1 MYYTV
6 WKVTCIVN
14 LLNHSNGVK
23 LGEGVCFMKGIQLI
37 FKDWKAMWHHKHG
50 RIALIFLL
58 IVPLIYSGFFLA
70 GYWDPYGRLDKLPV
84 AVVNLDKGAAMDEKT
99 IHAGDDFV
107 KNLKENKELAFHFV
121 SAKNADEGLKEDKY
135 YMVVTIPEDFSKK
148 VSTLMDEKPEPAQ
161 LQYKVNPGKNFVAAQ
176 IGTTAVENMKTK
188 ISNSITKSYTEGVF
202 SKFQDLAQGLGDAS
216 NGAEKLHEG
225 TVDARNGANE
235 LAGGIHRLS
244 DGTSKVKEGSDKL
257 ASSQSALTGGANEL
271 SKGATSLHSGMELL
285 AQGEKTL
292 QSGVSE
298 LSAGTNEWV
307 NGSEKLAEGQ
317 VKADNAANS
326 VKQQLEEYVKSH
338 PEVQQ
343 DPAFQKIVATSNGLA
358 KATNALNGGQQ
369 QLTQGAKKLADG
381 QHKIEEGMNTFGVKL
396 NEATA
401 GTKKIADG
409 ASNLADGFTKW
420 GNGFTS
426 LQEGVNHLAS
436 GGTEL
441 NHGADQL
448 TNGLVKLDDGAKE
461 LSTKLGEGAEK
472 IADVRN
478 DDDARNTMFSEPV
491 QLVKSTVSDVPN
503 YGSGIAPYFLSL
515 AFYVGGIMA
524 SNILPLGRR
533 QNMKVSGTVH
543 FINKLGLVYVIGLIQ
558 ALLVDVVVLGVMKL
572 EVASVSL
579 FVLSSIVI
587 SFTFMT
593 FILML
598 VTVFGLV
605 GKFAAVTLLVLQ
617 LATSGGTFPGELNI
631 AVLSKIGQFLP
642 MSHSLRGLQDV
653 ISLGDWS
660 QLQTQILILLC
671 YLVVAGGIAWITSHI
686 QHRETNAEQVS

>member
-1 MYYTV
+1 
-6 WKVTCIVN
+6 
-14 LLNHSNGVK
+14 
-23 LGEGVCFMKGIQLI
+23 MKGIQLI
-37 FKDWKAMWHHKHG
+37 FKDWKTMWAHKHG

-58 IVPLIYSGFFLA
+58 IVPLIYAGFFLA

-84 AVVNLDKGAAMDEKT
+84 AVVNLDKGAVMDEKT
-99 IHAGDDFV
+99 IQAGDDFV

-121 SAKNADEGLKEDKY
+121 SVKNADQGLKEDKY

-202 SKFQDLAQGLGDAS
+202 SKFQDLAQGLRDAS

-225 TVDARNGANE
+225 TAEAKNGTVQ
-235 LAGGIHRLS
+235 LS
-244 DGTSKVKEGSDKL
+244 DGIQRVSDGASKLKEGSDKL
-257 ASSQSALTGGANEL
+257 AASQGA
-271 SKGATSLHSGMELL
+271 L
-285 AQGEKTL
+285 AQGENELNEGTLSLYSGMQQLYKGEQTL
-292 QSGVSE
+292 QAGVSQ
-298 LSAGTNEWV
+298 LTAGTNEWV
-307 NGSEKLAEGQ
+307 SGSEKLAEGQ
-317 VKADNAANS
+317 AEADDTANAVK
-326 VKQQLEEYVKSH
+326 KQLEDYAKSH

-343 DPAFQKIVATSNGLA
+343 DPAFRQIIATSNGLA
-358 KATNALNGGQQ
+358 TATSTVHVSQEKLM
-369 QLTQGAKKLADG
+369 QGAKKIAEG
-381 QHKIEEGMNTFGVKL
+381 QSKIEAGMNEFGVKL
-396 NEATA
+396 NEVTN

-409 ASNLADGFTKW
+409 STKLADGFMKW

-441 NHGADQL
+441 NNGAGKL
-448 TNGLVKLDDGAKE
+448 TNGLTKLEDGSKE

-472 IADVRN
+472 VANVRN
-478 DDDARNTMFSEPV
+478 DDARNSMFSEPV
-491 QLVKSTVSDVPN
+491 QLVKSTVSEVPN

-543 FINKLGLVYVIGLIQ
+543 FVNKLGLVYLIGFIQ
-558 ALLVDVVVLGVMKL
+558 ALIVDIVVLGIMKL
-572 EVASVSL
+572 EIASAPL
-579 FVLSSIVI
+579 FILSSIII

-598 VTVFGLV
+598 VTAFGIV

-631 AVLSKIGQFLP
+631 AVLSKIGEFLP
-642 MSHSLRGLQDV
+642 MSHSLRGLQEV

-660 QLQTQILILLC
+660 QLRMQILILLC
-671 YLVVAGGIAWITSHI
+671 YLVVAGGITWITNHI
-686 QHRETNAEQVS
+686 QHKETPTGQVS

>member
-1 MYYTV
+1 
-6 WKVTCIVN
+6 
-14 LLNHSNGVK
+14 
-23 LGEGVCFMKGIQLI
+23 MKGIQLI
-37 FKDWKAMWHHKHG
+37 FKDWKAMWNHKHG

-58 IVPLIYSGFFLA
+58 IVPLIYAGFFLA

-84 AVVNLDKGAAMDEKT
+84 AVVNLDKGAVMDEKA

-121 SAKNADEGLKEDKY
+121 SEKNADEGLKEDKY

-202 SKFQDLAQGLGDAS
+202 SKFQDLAQGLNDAS
-216 NGAEKLHEG
+216 NGAGKLHEG
-225 TVDARNGANE
+225 TTDAKNGINE
-235 LAGGIHRLS
+235 LSSGINRLS
-244 DGTSKVKEGSDKL
+244 DGANQLKEGSDKL
-257 ASSQSALTGGANEL
+257 AASQGALTGGANEL
-271 SKGATSLHSGMELL
+271 SQGATSLHNGMELL
-285 AQGEKTL
+285 TEGEKGL
-292 QSGVSE
+292 QEGVSN
-298 LSAGTNEWV
+298 LSAGTNEWISG
-307 NGSEKLAEGQ
+307 NEKLAEGQ
-317 VKADNAANS
+317 AKADEAANA
-326 VKQQLEEYVKSH
+326 VKKQLEEYAKNH

-343 DPAFQKIVATSNGLA
+343 DPAFQQIVATSSGLA
-358 KATNALNGGQQ
+358 KATNTLNASQQ
-369 QLTQGAKKLADG
+369 QLTQGARKLADG
-381 QHKIEEGMNTFGVKL
+381 QHKIEEGMNTFGAKL
-396 NEATA
+396 NEATS
-401 GTKKIADG
+401 GTKKVADG
-409 ASNLADGFTKW
+409 AANLADGFTKW

-426 LQEGVNHLAS
+426 LQQGVNHLAS

-441 NHGADQL
+441 NNGAGKL
-448 TNGLVKLDDGAKE
+448 TDGLVKLDDGAKE

-472 IADVRN
+472 IANVRN
-478 DDDARNTMFSEPV
+478 DDARNAMFSEPV

-543 FINKLGLVYVIGLIQ
+543 FINKLGLVYLIGLIQ
-558 ALLVDVVVLGVMKL
+558 AFLVDTVVLGFMKL
-572 EVASVSL
+572 EVASVPL
-579 FVLSSIVI
+579 FVLSSIII

-598 VTVFGLV
+598 VTVFGIV

-660 QLQTQILILLC
+660 QLRMQILILLC

-686 QHRETNAEQVS
+686 QHKETNAEQVS

>member
-14 LLNHSNGVK
+14 LLNHSKGVK

-37 FKDWKAMWHHKHG
+37 FKDWKAMWNHKHG

-70 GYWDPYGRLDKLPV
+70 GYWDPYGKLDKLPV
-84 AVVNLDKGAAMDEKT
+84 AVVNLDKGAVMDEKT
-99 IHAGDDFV
+99 IQAGDDFV

-121 SAKNADEGLKEDKY
+121 SEKDADEGLKEDKY
-135 YMVVTIPEDFSKK
+135 YMVVTIPEEFSKK
-148 VSTLMDEKPEPAQ
+148 VSTLMDEKPEPAR

-202 SKFQDLAQGLGDAS
+202 SKFQDLAQGLSDAR

-225 TVDARNGANE
+225 TIDARNGANQ
-235 LAGGIHRLS
+235 LADGIHRLS
-244 DGTSKVKEGSDKL
+244 DGTS
-257 ASSQSALTGGANEL
+257 
-271 SKGATSLHSGMELL
+271 LHNGMELL
-285 AQGEKTL
+285 AQGEKSL

-343 DPAFQKIVATSNGLA
+343 DPAFQKIIATSNGLA
-358 KATNALNGGQQ
+358 KATNTLNNSQQ
-369 QLTQGAKKLADG
+369 QLTQGARKLTDG

-409 ASNLADGFTKW
+409 TSNLADGFTKW

-441 NHGADQL
+441 NHGADKL
-448 TNGLVKLDDGAKE
+448 TDGLVKLDDGAKE

-478 DDDARNTMFSEPV
+478 DDARNTMFSEPV

-543 FINKLGLVYVIGLIQ
+543 FINKLGLVYLIGLIQ
-558 ALLVDVVVLGVMKL
+558 ALLVDVVVLGVMRL

-587 SFTFMT
+587 SLTFMT

-660 QLQTQILILLC
+660 QLRMQILILLC

>member
-1 MYYTV
+1 
-6 WKVTCIVN
+6 
-14 LLNHSNGVK
+14 
-23 LGEGVCFMKGIQLI
+23 MKGIQLI
-37 FKDWKAMWHHKHG
+37 FKDWKAMWNHKHG

-58 IVPLIYSGFFLA
+58 IVPLIYAGFFLA

-84 AVVNLDKGAAMDEKT
+84 AVVNLDKGAVMDEKA

-121 SAKNADEGLKEDKY
+121 SEKNADEGLKEDKY

-202 SKFQDLAQGLGDAS
+202 SKFQDLAQGLNDAS
-216 NGAEKLHEG
+216 NGAGKLHEG
-225 TVDARNGANE
+225 TTDAKNGINE
-235 LAGGIHRLS
+235 LSSGINRLS
-244 DGTSKVKEGSDKL
+244 DGANQLKEGSDKL
-257 ASSQSALTGGANEL
+257 AASQGALIGGANEL
-271 SKGATSLHSGMELL
+271 SQGATSLHNGMELL
-285 AQGEKTL
+285 TEGEKGL
-292 QSGVSE
+292 QEGVSN
-298 LSAGTNEWV
+298 LSAGTNEWISG
-307 NGSEKLAEGQ
+307 NEKLAEGQ
-317 VKADNAANS
+317 AKADEAANA
-326 VKQQLEEYVKSH
+326 VKKQLEEYAKNH

-343 DPAFQKIVATSNGLA
+343 DPAFQQIVATSSGLA
-358 KATNALNGGQQ
+358 KATNTLNASQQ
-369 QLTQGAKKLADG
+369 QLTQGARKLTDG
-381 QHKIEEGMNTFGVKL
+381 QHKIEEGMNTFGAKL
-396 NEATA
+396 NEATS
-401 GTKKIADG
+401 GTKKVADG
-409 ASNLADGFTKW
+409 AANLADGFTKW

-426 LQEGVNHLAS
+426 LQQGVNHLAS

-441 NHGADQL
+441 NNGAGKL
-448 TNGLVKLDDGAKE
+448 TDGLVKLDDGAKE

-472 IADVRN
+472 IANVRN
-478 DDDARNTMFSEPV
+478 DDARNAMFSEPV

-543 FINKLGLVYVIGLIQ
+543 FINKLGLVYLIGLIQ
-558 ALLVDVVVLGVMKL
+558 AFLVDTVVLGFMKL
-572 EVASVSL
+572 EVASVPL
-579 FVLSSIVI
+579 FVLSSIII

-598 VTVFGLV
+598 VTVFGIV

-660 QLQTQILILLC
+660 QLRMQILILLC

-686 QHRETNAEQVS
+686 QHKETNAEQVS

>member
-6 WKVTCIVN
+6 WKWTCIVN

-23 LGEGVCFMKGIQLI
+23 FGEGVCFMKGIQLI
-37 FKDWKAMWHHKHG
+37 FKDWKTMWHHKHG

-84 AVVNLDKGAAMDEKT
+84 AIVNLDKGAAMDEKT

-121 SAKNADEGLKEDKY
+121 SEKNAEEGLKEDKY
-135 YMVVTIPEDFSKK
+135 YMVVTIPADFSKK
-148 VSTLMDEKPEPAQ
+148 VSTLMNEKPEPAQ

-202 SKFQDLAQGLGDAS
+202 SKFQDLAQGLNDAS
-216 NGAEKLHEG
+216 HGAGKLHEG
-225 TVDARNGANE
+225 TTDARNGANQ
-235 LAGGIHRLS
+235 LADGIHRLS

-257 ASSQSALTGGANEL
+257 A
-271 SKGATSLHSGMELL
+271 
-285 AQGEKTL
+285 
-292 QSGVSE
+292 
-298 LSAGTNEWV
+298 
-307 NGSEKLAEGQ
+307 EGQ
-317 VKADNAANS
+317 VKADNAADS

-343 DPAFQKIVATSNGLA
+343 DPAFQKIIATSNGLA
-358 KATNALNGGQQ
+358 KATNTLNNSQQ

-381 QHKIEEGMNTFGVKL
+381 QHKIEEGINTFGVKL

-401 GTKKIADG
+401 GTKKIADN
-409 ASNLADGFTKW
+409 AANLASGFTKW
-420 GNGFTS
+420 GTGFTS
-426 LQEGVNHLAS
+426 LQEGVNQLAS

-441 NHGADQL
+441 NHGVDQL

-461 LSTKLGEGAEK
+461 LSTKLGEGAAK

-478 DDDARNTMFSEPV
+478 DDARNTMFSEPV

-572 EVASVSL
+572 EVASVPL

-605 GKFAAVTLLVLQ
+605 GKFLAVTLLVLQ

-660 QLQTQILILLC
+660 QLQMQILILLC

-686 QHRETNAEQVS
+686 QHRETNVEKVS

>member
-1 MYYTV
+1 
-6 WKVTCIVN
+6 
-14 LLNHSNGVK
+14 
-23 LGEGVCFMKGIQLI
+23 MKGIQLI
-37 FKDWKAMWHHKHG
+37 FKDWKAMWNHKHG

-58 IVPLIYSGFFLA
+58 IVPLIYAGFFLA

-84 AVVNLDKGAAMDEKT
+84 AVVNLDKGAVMDEKA

-121 SAKNADEGLKEDKY
+121 SEKNADEGLKEDKY

-202 SKFQDLAQGLGDAS
+202 SKFQDLAQGLNDAS
-216 NGAEKLHEG
+216 NGAGKLHEG
-225 TVDARNGANE
+225 TTDAKNGINE
-235 LAGGIHRLS
+235 LSSGINRLS
-244 DGTSKVKEGSDKL
+244 DGANQLKEGSDKL
-257 ASSQSALTGGANEL
+257 AASQGALTGGANEL
-271 SKGATSLHSGMELL
+271 SQGATTLHNGMELL
-285 AQGEKTL
+285 TEGENGL
-292 QSGVSE
+292 QEGVSN
-298 LSAGTNEWV
+298 LSAGTNEWISG
-307 NGSEKLAEGQ
+307 NEKLAEGQ
-317 VKADNAANS
+317 AKADEAANA
-326 VKQQLEEYVKSH
+326 VKKQLEEYAKNH

-343 DPAFQKIVATSNGLA
+343 DPAFQQIVATSSGLA
-358 KATNALNGGQQ
+358 KATNTLNASQQ
-369 QLTQGAKKLADG
+369 QLTQGARKLADG
-381 QHKIEEGMNTFGVKL
+381 QHKIEEGMNTFGAKL
-396 NEATA
+396 NEATS
-401 GTKKIADG
+401 GTKKVADG
-409 ASNLADGFTKW
+409 AANLADGFTKW

-426 LQEGVNHLAS
+426 LQQGVNHLAS

-441 NHGADQL
+441 NNGAGKL
-448 TNGLVKLDDGAKE
+448 TDGLIKLDDGAKE

-478 DDDARNTMFSEPV
+478 DDARNAMFSEPV

-543 FINKLGLVYVIGLIQ
+543 FINKLGLVYLIGLIQ
-558 ALLVDVVVLGVMKL
+558 AFLVDAVVLGFMKL
-572 EVASVSL
+572 EVASVPL
-579 FVLSSIVI
+579 FVLSSIII

-598 VTVFGLV
+598 VTVFGIV

-660 QLQTQILILLC
+660 QLRMQILILLC

-686 QHRETNAEQVS
+686 QHKETNAEQVS

>member
-1 MYYTV
+1 
-6 WKVTCIVN
+6 
-14 LLNHSNGVK
+14 
-23 LGEGVCFMKGIQLI
+23 MKGIKLI

-121 SAKNADEGLKEDKY
+121 SEKNADEGLREDKY

-202 SKFQDLAQGLGDAS
+202 SKFQDLAQGLSDAS

-225 TVDARNGANE
+225 TTDAKNGANR
-235 LAGGIHRLS
+235 LADGIDRLS
-244 DGTSKVKEGSDKL
+244 DGTSKLKEGSDKL

-271 SKGATSLHSGMELL
+271 SQGATSLHSGLELL
-285 AQGEKTL
+285 AQGEGTL

-317 VKADNAANS
+317 VKADDAASS
-326 VKQQLEEYVKSH
+326 VKKQLEEYMKSH
-338 PEVQQ
+338 PEAQQ

-358 KATNALNGGQQ
+358 KATNTLNNGQQ

-381 QHKIEEGMNTFGVKL
+381 QRKVEEGMNTFGVKL

-409 ASNLADGFTKW
+409 AANLAD
-420 GNGFTS
+420 GFTS
-426 LQEGVNHLAS
+426 LQEGVNQLAS

-441 NHGADQL
+441 NNGAGKL
-448 TNGLVKLDDGAKE
+448 VNGLVKLDDGAKE
-461 LSTKLGEGAEK
+461 LAMKLGEGAEK

-478 DDDARNTMFSEPV
+478 DDARNTMFSEPV

-543 FINKLGLVYVIGLIQ
+543 FINKLGLVYLIGLIQ
-558 ALLVDVVVLGVMKL
+558 ALLVDVVVLGAMKL
-572 EVASVSL
+572 EVASVPL

-617 LATSGGTFPGELNI
+617 LATSGGTFPGELNV

-660 QLQTQILILLC
+660 QLRMQILILLC

-686 QHRETNAEQVS
+686 QHRETNTEQVS

>member
-1 MYYTV
+1 
-6 WKVTCIVN
+6 
-14 LLNHSNGVK
+14 
-23 LGEGVCFMKGIQLI
+23 MKGIKLV

-121 SAKNADEGLKEDKY
+121 SEKNADEGLKEDKY

-161 LQYKVNPGKNFVAAQ
+161 LHYKVNPGKNFVAAQ

-202 SKFQDLAQGLGDAS
+202 SKFQDLAQGLSDAS

-225 TVDARNGANE
+225 TTDAKNGANR
-235 LAGGIHRLS
+235 LADGIDRLS
-244 DGTSKVKEGSDKL
+244 DGTSKLKEGSDKL

-271 SKGATSLHSGMELL
+271 SQGATSLHSGLELL
-285 AQGEKTL
+285 AQGEGTL

-298 LSAGTNEWV
+298 LSVGTNEWV

-317 VKADNAANS
+317 VKADDAASS
-326 VKQQLEEYVKSH
+326 VKKQLEEYMKSH
-338 PEVQQ
+338 PEAQQ

-358 KATNALNGGQQ
+358 KATNTLNNGQQ

-381 QHKIEEGMNTFGVKL
+381 QRKVEEGMNTFGVKL

-409 ASNLADGFTKW
+409 AANLAD
-420 GNGFTS
+420 GFTS
-426 LQEGVNHLAS
+426 LQEGVNQLAS

-441 NHGADQL
+441 NNGAGKL
-448 TNGLVKLDDGAKE
+448 VNGLVKLDDGAKE
-461 LSTKLGEGAEK
+461 LAMKLGEGAEK

-478 DDDARNTMFSEPV
+478 DDARNTMFSEPV

-543 FINKLGLVYVIGLIQ
+543 FINKLGLVYLIGLIQ
-558 ALLVDVVVLGVMKL
+558 ALLVDVVVLGAMKL
-572 EVASVSL
+572 EVASVPL

-617 LATSGGTFPGELNI
+617 LATSGGTFPGELNV

-660 QLQTQILILLC
+660 QLRMQILILLC

-686 QHRETNAEQVS
+686 QHRETNTEQVS

>member
-1 MYYTV
+1 
-6 WKVTCIVN
+6 
-14 LLNHSNGVK
+14 
-23 LGEGVCFMKGIQLI
+23 MKGIKLI

-70 GYWDPYGRLDKLPV
+70 GYWDPYGKLDKLPV
-84 AVVNLDKGAAMDEKT
+84 AIVNLDKGAAMDEKT

-121 SAKNADEGLKEDKY
+121 SEKNADEGLKEDKY

-148 VSTLMDEKPEPAQ
+148 VSTLMDEKPEPAK

-202 SKFQDLAQGLGDAS
+202 SKFQDLAQGLSDAS

-225 TVDARNGANE
+225 TTDAKNGASQ
-235 LAGGIHRLS
+235 LANGIDRLS
-244 DGTSKVKEGSDKL
+244 DGTSKLKEGTEKL

-271 SKGATSLHSGMELL
+271 SQGATSLHSGMELL

-292 QSGVSE
+292 QSGISE

-307 NGSEKLAEGQ
+307 NGNEKLAEGQ
-317 VKADNAANS
+317 AKADNAANS
-326 VKQQLEEYVKSH
+326 VKQQLEEYVKNH

-358 KATNALNGGQQ
+358 KATSTLNNSQQ
-369 QLTQGAKKLADG
+369 QLTQGAKKLTDG
-381 QHKIEEGMNTFGVKL
+381 QHKIEEGMNTFGFKL

-409 ASNLADGFTKW
+409 ASNLADGFMKW

-426 LQEGVNHLAS
+426 LQEGVNQLAS

-441 NHGADQL
+441 NNGASKL

-478 DDDARNTMFSEPV
+478 DDARNTMFSEPV

-543 FINKLGLVYVIGLIQ
+543 FINKLGLVYLIGLIQ

-572 EVASVSL
+572 EVASVPL

-605 GKFAAVTLLVLQ
+605 GKFLAVTLLVLQ

-660 QLQTQILILLC
+660 QLQMQILILLC

-686 QHRETNAEQVS
+686 QHRETNVEQVS

>member
-1 MYYTV
+1 M
-6 WKVTCIVN
+6 
-14 LLNHSNGVK
+14 
-23 LGEGVCFMKGIQLI
+23 
-37 FKDWKAMWHHKHG
+37 
-50 RIALIFLL
+50 
-58 IVPLIYSGFFLA
+58 
-70 GYWDPYGRLDKLPV
+70 
-84 AVVNLDKGAAMDEKT
+84 
-99 IHAGDDFV
+99 
-107 KNLKENKELAFHFV
+107 
-121 SAKNADEGLKEDKY
+121 
-135 YMVVTIPEDFSKK
+135 
-148 VSTLMDEKPEPAQ
+148 
-161 LQYKVNPGKNFVAAQ
+161 
-176 IGTTAVENMKTK
+176 
-188 ISNSITKSYTEGVF
+188 
-202 SKFQDLAQGLGDAS
+202 
-216 NGAEKLHEG
+216 
-225 TVDARNGANE
+225 
-235 LAGGIHRLS
+235 
-244 DGTSKVKEGSDKL
+244 
-257 ASSQSALTGGANEL
+257 
-271 SKGATSLHSGMELL
+271 
-285 AQGEKTL
+285 
-292 QSGVSE
+292 
-298 LSAGTNEWV
+298 
-307 NGSEKLAEGQ
+307 
-317 VKADNAANS
+317 KADNAANS

-343 DPAFQKIVATSNGLA
+343 DPAFQKIIATSNGLA
-358 KATNALNGGQQ
+358 KATNTLNNSQQ
-369 QLTQGAKKLADG
+369 QLTQGARRLTDG
-381 QHKIEEGMNTFGVKL
+381 QHKIEEGMNIFGVKL
-396 NEATA
+396 NEAT

-409 ASNLADGFTKW
+409 TSNLADGFTKW

-441 NHGADQL
+441 NHGADKL

-461 LSTKLGEGAEK
+461 LSTKLGEGAEN

-478 DDDARNTMFSEPV
+478 DDARNTMFSEPV

-543 FINKLGLVYVIGLIQ
+543 FINKLGLVYLIGLIQ

-598 VTVFGLV
+598 VTVFGIV

-660 QLQTQILILLC
+660 QLRMQILILLC
-671 YLVVAGGIAWITSHI
+671 YLVVAGGITWVTSHI
-686 QHRETNAEQVS
+686 QHKETNAEQVS

>member
-6 WKVTCIVN
+6 WKWTCIVN

-23 LGEGVCFMKGIQLI
+23 FGEGVCFMKGIQLI

-84 AVVNLDKGAAMDEKT
+84 AIVNLDKGAAMDEKT

-121 SAKNADEGLKEDKY
+121 SEKNADEGLKEDKY
-135 YMVVTIPEDFSKK
+135 YMVVTIPADFSKK

-202 SKFQDLAQGLGDAS
+202 SKFQDLAQGLSDAS
-216 NGAEKLHEG
+216 NGAGKLHEG
-225 TVDARNGANE
+225 TTDARNGANQ
-235 LAGGIHRLS
+235 LADGIHRLS
-244 DGTSKVKEGSDKL
+244 DGTSKVKEGS
-257 ASSQSALTGGANEL
+257 
-271 SKGATSLHSGMELL
+271 
-285 AQGEKTL
+285 
-292 QSGVSE
+292 
-298 LSAGTNEWV
+298 
-307 NGSEKLAEGQ
+307 EKLADGQ

-343 DPAFQKIVATSNGLA
+343 DPAFQKIIATSNGLA
-358 KATNALNGGQQ
+358 KATNTLNNSQQ
-369 QLTQGAKKLADG
+369 QLTQGAKKIADG
-381 QHKIEEGMNTFGVKL
+381 QYKIEEGINTFGVKL

-409 ASNLADGFTKW
+409 ATNLASGFTKW
-420 GNGFTS
+420 GTGFTS
-426 LQEGVNHLAS
+426 LQEGVNQLAS

-478 DDDARNTMFSEPV
+478 DDARNTMFSEPV

-543 FINKLGLVYVIGLIQ
+543 FINKLGLVYLIGLIQ

-572 EVASVSL
+572 EVASVPL

-605 GKFAAVTLLVLQ
+605 GKFLAVTLLVLQ

-660 QLQTQILILLC
+660 QLQMQILILLC

-686 QHRETNAEQVS
+686 QHRETNVEKVS

>member
-1 MYYTV
+1 
-6 WKVTCIVN
+6 
-14 LLNHSNGVK
+14 
-23 LGEGVCFMKGIQLI
+23 MKGIQLI
-37 FKDWKAMWHHKHG
+37 FKDWKAMWNHKHG

-58 IVPLIYSGFFLA
+58 IVPLIYAGFFLA

-84 AVVNLDKGAAMDEKT
+84 AVVNLDKGAVMDEKA

-121 SAKNADEGLKEDKY
+121 SEKNADEGLKEDKY
-135 YMVVTIPEDFSKK
+135 YMVVTIPKDFSKK

-202 SKFQDLAQGLGDAS
+202 SKFQDLAQGLNDAS
-216 NGAEKLHEG
+216 NGAGKLHEG
-225 TVDARNGANE
+225 TTDTKNGINE
-235 LAGGIHRLS
+235 LSSGINRLS
-244 DGTSKVKEGSDKL
+244 DGANQLKEGSDKL
-257 ASSQSALTGGANEL
+257 AASQGALTGGANEL
-271 SKGATSLHSGMELL
+271 SQGATSLHNGMELL
-285 AQGEKTL
+285 TEGEKGL
-292 QSGVSE
+292 QEGVSN
-298 LSAGTNEWV
+298 LSAGTNEWISG
-307 NGSEKLAEGQ
+307 NEKLAEGQ
-317 VKADNAANS
+317 AKADEAANA
-326 VKQQLEEYVKSH
+326 VKKQLEEYAKNH

-343 DPAFQKIVATSNGLA
+343 DPAFQQIVATSSGLA
-358 KATNALNGGQQ
+358 KATNTLNASQQ
-369 QLTQGAKKLADG
+369 QLTQGARKLTDG
-381 QHKIEEGMNTFGVKL
+381 QHRIEEGMNTFGAKL
-396 NEATA
+396 NEATS
-401 GTKKIADG
+401 GTKKVADG
-409 ASNLADGFTKW
+409 AANLADGFTKW

-441 NHGADQL
+441 NNGAGKL
-448 TNGLVKLDDGAKE
+448 TDGFVKLDDGAKE

-472 IADVRN
+472 IANVRN
-478 DDDARNTMFSEPV
+478 DDARNAMFSEPV

-543 FINKLGLVYVIGLIQ
+543 FINKLGLVYLIGLIQ
-558 ALLVDVVVLGVMKL
+558 AFLVDTVVLGFMKL
-572 EVASVSL
+572 EVASVPL
-579 FVLSSIVI
+579 FVLSSIII

-598 VTVFGLV
+598 VTVFGIV

-660 QLQTQILILLC
+660 QLRMQILILLC

-686 QHRETNAEQVS
+686 QHKETNAEQVS

>member
-1 MYYTV
+1 
-6 WKVTCIVN
+6 
-14 LLNHSNGVK
+14 
-23 LGEGVCFMKGIQLI
+23 MKGIQLI
-37 FKDWKAMWHHKHG
+37 FKDWKAMWNHKHG

-58 IVPLIYSGFFLA
+58 IVPLIYAGFFLA

-84 AVVNLDKGAAMDEKT
+84 AVVNLDKGAVMDEKA

-121 SAKNADEGLKEDKY
+121 SEKNADEGLKEDKY

-202 SKFQDLAQGLGDAS
+202 SKFQDLAQGLNDAS
-216 NGAEKLHEG
+216 NGAGKLHEG
-225 TVDARNGANE
+225 TTDAKNGINE
-235 LAGGIHRLS
+235 LSGGINRLS
-244 DGTSKVKEGSDKL
+244 DGANQLKEGSDKL
-257 ASSQSALTGGANEL
+257 AASQGALTGGANEL
-271 SKGATSLHSGMELL
+271 SQGATSLHNEMELL
-285 AQGEKTL
+285 TEGEKGL
-292 QSGVSE
+292 QEGVSN
-298 LSAGTNEWV
+298 LSAGTNEWISG
-307 NGSEKLAEGQ
+307 NEKLAEGQ
-317 VKADNAANS
+317 AKADEAANA
-326 VKQQLEEYVKSH
+326 VKKQLEEYTKNH

-343 DPAFQKIVATSNGLA
+343 DPAFQQIVATSSGLA
-358 KATNALNGGQQ
+358 KATNTLNASQQ
-369 QLTQGAKKLADG
+369 QLTQGARKLADG
-381 QHKIEEGMNTFGVKL
+381 QHKIEEGMNTFGAKL
-396 NEATA
+396 NEATS
-401 GTKKIADG
+401 GTKKVADG
-409 ASNLADGFTKW
+409 AANLADGFTKW

-441 NHGADQL
+441 NNGAGKL
-448 TNGLVKLDDGAKE
+448 TDGLIKLDDGAKE

-478 DDDARNTMFSEPV
+478 DDARNAMFSEPV

-543 FINKLGLVYVIGLIQ
+543 FINKLGLVYLIGLIQ
-558 ALLVDVVVLGVMKL
+558 AFLVDAVVLGFMKL
-572 EVASVSL
+572 EVASVPL
-579 FVLSSIVI
+579 FVLSSIII

-598 VTVFGLV
+598 VTVFGIV

-660 QLQTQILILLC
+660 QLRMQILILLC

-686 QHRETNAEQVS
+686 QHKETNAEQVS

>member
-1 MYYTV
+1 
-6 WKVTCIVN
+6 
-14 LLNHSNGVK
+14 
-23 LGEGVCFMKGIQLI
+23 MKGIQLI

-70 GYWDPYGRLDKLPV
+70 GYWDPYGKLDKLPV
-84 AVVNLDKGAAMDEKT
+84 AIVNLDKGAAMDEKT
-99 IHAGDDFV
+99 IHAGNDFV
-107 KNLKENKELAFHFV
+107 GNLKENKELAFHFV
-121 SAKNADEGLKEDKY
+121 SEKHADEGLKEDKY

-202 SKFQDLAQGLGDAS
+202 SKFQDLAQGLSDAS
-216 NGAEKLHEG
+216 SGAEKLHEG
-225 TVDARNGANE
+225 TTSAKNGANQ
-235 LAGGIHRLS
+235 LADGIHRLNE
-244 DGTSKVKEGSDKL
+244 GTSKVKDGSEKL
-257 ASSQSALTGGANEL
+257 AASQSALTGGANEL
-271 SKGATSLHSGMELL
+271 SQGATSLHSGMELL
-285 AQGEKTL
+285 TQGEKTL
-292 QSGVSE
+292 QSGISE

-307 NGSEKLAEGQ
+307 NGNEKLAEGQ

-326 VKQQLEEYVKSH
+326 IKQQLEEYVKSH
-338 PEVQQ
+338 PEMQQ
-343 DPAFQKIVATSNGLA
+343 DPAFQKIIATSNGLA
-358 KATNALNGGQQ
+358 KATNTLNNSQQ
-369 QLTQGAKKLADG
+369 QLTQGV
-381 QHKIEEGMNTFGVKL
+381 Q
-396 NEATA
+396 
-401 GTKKIADG
+401 KIADG
-409 ASNLADGFTKW
+409 AANLVNGFTKW
-420 GNGFTS
+420 GSGFTS
-426 LQEGVNHLAS
+426 LQEGVNQLAS

-448 TNGLVKLDDGAKE
+448 TNGLVKLEDGAKE

-478 DDDARNTMFSEPV
+478 DDARNTMFSEPV

-572 EVASVSL
+572 EVASVPL

-605 GKFAAVTLLVLQ
+605 GKFLAVTLLVLQ

-631 AVLSKIGQFLP
+631 AILSKIGQFLP

-660 QLQTQILILLC
+660 QLQMQILILLC

>member
-1 MYYTV
+1 
-6 WKVTCIVN
+6 
-14 LLNHSNGVK
+14 
-23 LGEGVCFMKGIQLI
+23 MKGIQLI

-84 AVVNLDKGAAMDEKT
+84 AVVNLDKGAVMDEKT

-121 SAKNADEGLKEDKY
+121 SEKNADEGLKEDKY
-135 YMVVTIPEDFSKK
+135 YMVVTIPENFSKK
-148 VSTLMDEKPEPAQ
+148 VSTLMDEKPEPAK

-202 SKFQDLAQGLGDAS
+202 SKFQDLAQGLSDAS

-225 TVDARNGANE
+225 TTDAKNGANQ
-235 LAGGIHRLS
+235 LADGIDRLS
-244 DGTSKVKEGSDKL
+244 NGTSKLKEGSEKL

-271 SKGATSLHSGMELL
+271 SQGATSLHSGMELL

-292 QSGVSE
+292 QSGISE

-307 NGSEKLAEGQ
+307 NGNEKLAEGQ
-317 VKADNAANS
+317 
-326 VKQQLEEYVKSH
+326 
-338 PEVQQ
+338 
-343 DPAFQKIVATSNGLA
+343 A
-358 KATNALNGGQQ
+358 K
-369 QLTQGAKKLADG
+369 
-381 QHKIEEGMNTFGVKL
+381 
-396 NEATA
+396 
-401 GTKKIADG
+401 ADG
-409 ASNLADGFTKW
+409 ASNLADGFMKW

-426 LQEGVNHLAS
+426 LKEGVNQLAS

-441 NHGADQL
+441 NNGAGKL

-472 IADVRN
+472 IANVRN
-478 DDDARNTMFSEPV
+478 DDARNTMFSEPV

-543 FINKLGLVYVIGLIQ
+543 FINKLGLVYLIGLIQ

-572 EVASVSL
+572 AVASVPL

-605 GKFAAVTLLVLQ
+605 GKFLAVTLLVLQ

-660 QLQTQILILLC
+660 QLQMQILILLC